1 MDGPDGRQAWTARSR
16 ASERSSRAYRRACSR
31 RAARAPGVTSSLV
44 RPFAARAASMA
55 DTSSTSRPPP
65 PVADAMFAVAAG
77 GAVVPAA
84 AAALPVQT
92 CRSSLRARSAA
103 LDRARPR
110 FAASALSRARSC
122 RARSSD
128 AGLAPPADAGG
139 AVEEEDPPPPPFL
152 AGADLDDAALDDA
165 AFDLGLDCLAFEDD
179 ADFFRLP
186 PPEADL
192 KEVESTA
199 AFFLGGARAVWDAG
213 GRDGRAVPPEP
224 SLGLGGDMV

>member
-1 MDGPDGRQAWTARSR
+1 TGAQLGR
-16 ASERSSRAYRRACSR
+16 
-31 RAARAPGVTSSLV
+31 GV
-44 RPFAARAASMA
+44 
-55 DTSSTSRPPP
+55 
-65 PVADAMFAVAAG
+65 G
-77 GAVVPAA
+77 
-84 AAALPVQT
+84 
-92 CRSSLRARSAA
+92 
-103 LDRARPR
+103 
-110 FAASALSRARSC
+110 
-122 RARSSD
+122 
-128 AGLAPPADAGG
+128 PPADAGG

-213 GRDGRAVPPEP
+213 GGTGGPCPRSRRSAWEGTWFEA
-224 SLGLGGDMV
+224 LGSSSES